1 MISPAEMRVRI
12 IAAARFAVLLA
23 AAIAW
28 VPAWVRAQAP
38 ESSPSPQS
46 SPPAPAARELARS
59 DSSPELDTRDSQI
72 PLQVRVNLVP
82 VRVVVRDSQGH
93 AIANLH
99 KEDFRILEDG
109 KPQVIT
115 VFSVESPAVSK
126 AEVTETTPRPEDSAS
141 PPAFR
146 PASRFVA
153 LLFDDVHLTFG
164 QLVQVRD
171 AAGRFIDASLQP
183 ADRAAIFTISGQS
196 QTDFTD
202 DRAVLHERLK
212 QLQPRTVS
220 AGAASNE
227 TGCPSMD
234 YYEADLIVNQQ
245 DPRAIDVATA
255 DAVVCQFSGNTNAAT
270 EAQILVRSTAMAV
283 LQAGNT
289 QTEYSVRRL
298 REIVTRISALAG
310 QRTIVLASPGFL
322 TMRYE
327 GEVSEIIDRAVR
339 ANVVINTLDGRGL
352 YTVDAGPDVSQ
363 PYTGDVRVAAIHSS
377 NRLDSASR
385 QSDVLLEL
393 AYGTAG
399 FFYHN
404 SNDLDAGF
412 RVVGGRP
419 EISYHLGFAPQSVK
433 YDGKFHSLKVTLTT
447 KEKYVVQARNGFY
460 APKRSETPADIAK
473 QDIEEAVLSQEVQR
487 GLPIELHTQFYK
499 INPTD
504 AKLAVVAHVDIA
516 PMQFQKADGR
526 NRNELTVV
534 AALFDRNGNYVAG
547 TQKVVEMRLRDAT
560 LEMLERKGLTV
571 KSNFDVKAG
580 GYFVRLV
587 VRESNAAL
595 LSTQNGVVEIP
606 Y

>member
-1 MISPAEMRVRI
+1 MNTHDSP
-12 IAAARFAVLLA
+12 
-23 AAIAW
+23 
-28 VPAWVRAQAP
+28 
-38 ESSPSPQS
+38 
-46 SPPAPAARELARS
+46 
-59 DSSPELDTRDSQI
+59 I

-93 AIANLH
+93 AVPNLR

-109 KPQVIT
+109 KPQVIS
-115 VFSVESPAVSK
+115 VFSAETPAIST
-126 AEVTETTPRPEDSAS
+126 AEVTATAPGAGDSPQ

-146 PASRFVA
+146 PASRFAA
-153 LLFDDVHLTFG
+153 LIFDDVHLQFG
-164 QLVQVRD
+164 DLVQARN
-171 AAGRFIDASLQP
+171 AAGRFIDVSLQP
-183 ADRAAIFTISGQS
+183 GDRAAIFTISGQS

-202 DRAVLHERLK
+202 DRPRLHETLK
-212 QLQPRTVS
+212 QLQPRPVS
-220 AGAASNE
+220 AGDATNPSN
-227 TGCPSMD
+227 CPSMD

-245 DPRAIDVATA
+245 DMRAIDAATA
-255 DAVVCQFSGNTNAAT
+255 DALVCAFGGNGNQSTGALAL
-270 EAQILVRSTAMAV
+270 ARSTAMMV
-283 LQAGNT
+283 LHAGNT

-298 REIVTRISALAG
+298 REIVTRLSALAG
-310 QRTIVLASPGFL
+310 QRTIVFVSPGFWS
-322 TMRYE
+322 RVYE
-327 GEVSEIIDRAVR
+327 SDVAEIVDRAVR
-339 ANVVINTLDGRGL
+339 TNVVINTLDARGL
-352 YTVDAGPDVSQ
+352 YTVNVGPDISQ
-363 PYTGDVRVAAIHSS
+363 PFTGDVRTAWIHSS
-377 NRLDSASR
+377 NHLESAAR

-412 RVVGGRP
+412 RAVGGRP
-419 EISYHLGFAPQSVK
+419 EVSYHLGFAPQTLK

-447 KEKYVVQARNGFY
+447 KEKYVVQARGGFY

-504 AKLAVVAHVDIA
+504 AKLAVMAHVGIG

-534 AALFDRNGNYVAG
+534 AALFDRNGNYVTG
-547 TQKVVEMRLRDAT
+547 SQKVVEMRLRDAT
-560 LEMLERKGLTV
+560 LQRLEREGLTV
-571 KSNFDVKAG
+571 KSSFNVKAG

-587 VRESNAAL
+587 VREANAAL